1 VDLAL
6 DRAAQ
11 QPVPARVELHV
22 VDPVPV
28 AVVGAQARLVAL
40 RAPAVRLR
48 LRRAGDDPA
57 VAHAVDRPAR
67 ALPLQPLLEGK
78 VAREQIDVL
87 ERWRLVDDLVRA
99 AVGDRHRAD
108 HTSPMDAAPLLLS
121 TGWAAGVNAYMT
133 VLLLGVFGRLGL
145 GDVPDGLESPAVMAA
160 AAALYAIE
168 FVTDKIPYVDHVW
181 DAVHTAIRPTI
192 AAVIAVLLNDQAD
205 GLSDAVAV
213 VGTSAAALASHGVKA
228 GLRLAVN
235 VSPDP
240 VTTATASLT
249 EDFLVGVVVALA
261 LTHPWLALTV
271 AGTLLAIG
279 LVLLAI
285 LWRQLRAAFA
295 RRRSRRAGSAGWS
308 ARSS

>member
-1 VDLAL
+1 
-6 DRAAQ
+6 
-11 QPVPARVELHV
+11 
-22 VDPVPV
+22 
-28 AVVGAQARLVAL
+28 
-40 RAPAVRLR
+40 
-48 LRRAGDDPA
+48 
-57 VAHAVDRPAR
+57 
-67 ALPLQPLLEGK
+67 
-78 VAREQIDVL
+78 
-87 ERWRLVDDLVRA
+87 
-99 AVGDRHRAD
+99 
-108 HTSPMDAAPLLLS
+108 MDAAPLLLS

-160 AAALYAIE
+160 AAVLYAIE

-213 VGTSAAALASHGVKA
+213 TGTSLTALASHGVKA

-240 VTTATASLT
+240 VTTATASVT
-249 EDFLVGVVVALA
+249 EDVLVGVVVALA
-261 LTHPWLALTV
+261 VTHPWVALTV
-271 AGTLLAIG
+271 SGTLLAIG
-279 LVLLAI
+279 IVLLAI
-285 LWRQLRAAFA
+285 LWRQLRAALE
-295 RRRSRRAGSAGWS
+295 RRRAKRAGSAGWS